1 MIAPPTLAG
10 VWSATVTPVDAS
22 LEPDAARAAA
32 FYEELLANGIDGLNV
47 LGTNGEAMSLST
59 RQRLAFMRGLIY
71 AGIPKAR
78 TMFGTGA
85 SALDDVVELT
95 RAAAEL
101 GVAAALIIPP
111 FYYRDTT
118 EDGIVRFFDALFAR
132 VAPPPV
138 LLYNFPRMSGI
149 TFTAPFVD
157 RLMNEFP
164 GKIAGMKDSSNDA
177 SLQRELL
184 KRHPELRV
192 FTGSEETLADV
203 LSFGGAG
210 CISGSVALWPRLAGD
225 FYRTRDLK
233 LGEELAQQ
241 RRCVN
246 GGSLIAKVRE
256 QIAQQRNDDTWRR
269 GIPPL
274 SS

>member
-22 LEPDAARAAA
+22 FEPDAARAAA
-32 FYEELLANGIDGLNV
+32 FYQELLANGIDGLNV

-59 RQRLAFMRGLIY
+59 RQRIAFMRGIVE
-71 AGIPKAR
+71 AGIPKPQ

-85 SALDDVVELT
+85 CALDDAVELN
-95 RAAAEL
+95 RAAADL

-111 FYYRDTT
+111 FYYRDTSN
-118 EDGIVRFFDALFAR
+118 DGIVRFFDALFTRAS
-132 VAPPPV
+132 PPPV

-149 TFTAPFVD
+149 TFTASLVD
-157 RLMNEFP
+157 RLLNEFP
-164 GKIAGMKDSSNDA
+164 GKIVGMKDSSNDA
-177 SLQRELL
+177 TLQRELL
-184 KRHPELRV
+184 LRHPELRV

-225 FYRTRDLK
+225 FYRTRDAK
-233 LGEELAQQ
+233 FGKELAEA
-241 RRCVN
+241 RRSVD
-246 GGSLIAKVRE
+246 GGSLIATVRE
-256 QIAQQRNDDTWRR
+256 RIARARADDNWRR
-269 GIPPL
+269 AVPPL
-274 SS
+274 